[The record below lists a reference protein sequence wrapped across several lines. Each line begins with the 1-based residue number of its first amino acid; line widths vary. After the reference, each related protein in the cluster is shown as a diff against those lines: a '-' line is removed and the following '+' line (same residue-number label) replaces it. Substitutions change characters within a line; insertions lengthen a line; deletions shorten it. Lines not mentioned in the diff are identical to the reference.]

1 MAKKYKSKVE
11 YLRTQ
16 TSARLLKFANNS
28 KSPNYRASV
37 QVLNE
42 RLKKTEYQATQTNK
56 KLVAQFGY
64 MSKVETVDKN
74 LTGKELAQ
82 NFTQIM
88 DVNKEIVKEY
98 RQNVEGVNV
107 ILKGVYDEKGKLTH
121 RGYVAEKYAD
131 ALQELISEGYTN
143 EEAVEE
149 LKKRGYTQENMRDIA
164 EEIIRLNR
172 FGYKYTDADE
182 ILEQGLKGKL
192 FVNRDYTKAVR
203 YKDTSEFR

>member
-1 MAKKYKSKVE
+1 MAKQFKSKTA

-37 QVLNE
+37 QILNE
-42 RLKKTEYQATQTNK
+42 RLKKSEQQATQANK
-56 KLVAQFGY
+56 KMTQQFGY
-64 MSKVETVDKN
+64 MSKVEKVNKK

-82 NFTQIM
+82 NFTQII

-98 RQNVEGVNV
+98 RQNVQGVNV
-107 ILKGVYDEKGKLTH
+107 ILKGVYDKNGKLTH
-121 RGYVAEKYAD
+121 RGYIAEKYAD

-149 LKKRGYTQENMRDIA
+149 LKRRGYTQENMRDIA
-164 EEIIRLNR
+164 EEIVRLNR

-182 ILEQGLKGKL
+182 ILEQGLKGRL